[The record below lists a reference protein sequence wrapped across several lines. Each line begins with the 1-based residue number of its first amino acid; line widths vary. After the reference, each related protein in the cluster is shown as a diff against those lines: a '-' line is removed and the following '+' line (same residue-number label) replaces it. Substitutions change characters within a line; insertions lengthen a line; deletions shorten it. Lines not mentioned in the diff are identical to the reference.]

1 MMRDKLIVMVVLAWL
16 IFGFSAS
23 ALEYSPDCA
32 EFSNKTTDWSRTLSV
47 DKFDPSLGVLTG
59 VKVSADACASQLF
72 MLDSEDSE
80 PQCWTVTTNAWL
92 SAAMP
97 DGTDFVLSLPE
108 KTNQFC
114 LSADLD
120 EEPDF
125 AGNDSFRFFIKECV
139 KDERTYSDLANWIG
153 PGKVDFKVVAKGIT
167 DVAGSSSFD
176 QRVRTFANET
186 ICVTYYYEPCDD
198 GLWCNGEE
206 TSNGLICLPGT
217 PPDCS
222 DNIDC
227 TKDSCNEE
235 TDECE
240 HSPDDDFCDDGKFCN
255 GAETCDPASGCLP
268 GTAPNCSDNIDC
280 TIDSCNEE
288 TDECEHSPDDDF
300 CDDGKFCN
308 GAEICDP
315 ASGCLPG
322 TAPNC
327 SDDIDCTI
335 DSCNEETDR
344 CEHSPDDDFCDDG
357 KFCNGA
363 EICDPASGCLPGTAP
378 NCSDDIDCT
387 IDFCNEETDECEHSP
402 DDDFCDDGKFCN
414 GAETCDPASGCLP
427 GTAPNCSDNIDC
439 TIDFCNEE
447 TDECEHS
454 PDDDFCDDG
463 KFCNGAEICDPA
475 SGCLPGTAPNCS
487 DNIDCTIDSCNEE
500 TDRCEHSPDD
510 DFCDDGKFCNGA
522 ETCDP
527 ASGCLPGTAP
537 DCSDNIDCTIDFCN
551 EETDECEHSPD
562 DDFCD
567 DGKFCNGAE
576 ICDPAS
582 GCLPGTA
589 PDCSDNIDCTIDF
602 CNEETDECEHSPDDD
617 FCDDG
622 KFCNGAETCDPASGC
637 LPGTAPDCS
646 DNIDCTIDFC
656 NEETDRCEHSPDDD
670 FCDDYDVCNGI
681 EICDPA
687 SGCLP
692 GTSLDCDD
700 KDPCTIDSCDP
711 IEGCIH
717 TAIDCDDG
725 DPCTIDECINGRCVH
740 TQIPGCGC
748 DCSAYAPDICLPMV
762 CIERGGVLICK
773 DYSLPQYLPQVK
785 NKVMSAGG
793 GCTGDCKSFNLVL
806 PSSIK
811 WNTPGPYE
819 YSVVCEDASKTCSS
833 TDKGRLVLDYNCGC
847 GACGCS
853 RFC

>member
-80 PQCWTVTTNAWL
+80 PQCWTVTTNARL

-217 PPDCS
+217 APDCN
-222 DNIDC
+222 DGIEC
-227 TKDSCNEE
+227 TIDSCNEE
-235 TDECE
+235 TDTCE
-240 HSPDDDFCDDGKFCN
+240 HRADDSKCDDGLWCN
-255 GAETCDPASGCLP
+255 GAETCDPTKGCQP
-268 GTAPNCSDNIDC
+268 GTAPDCSDGIDC

-288 TDECEHSPDDDF
+288 IDE
-300 CDDGKFCN
+300 
-308 GAEICDP
+308 
-315 ASGCLPG
+315 
-322 TAPNC
+322 
-327 SDDIDCTI
+327 
-335 DSCNEETDR
+335 
-344 CEHSPDDDFCDDG
+344 
-357 KFCNGA
+357 
-363 EICDPASGCLPGTAP
+363 
-378 NCSDDIDCT
+378 
-387 IDFCNEETDECEHSP
+387 
-402 DDDFCDDGKFCN
+402 
-414 GAETCDPASGCLP
+414 
-427 GTAPNCSDNIDC
+427 
-439 TIDFCNEE
+439 
-447 TDECEHS
+447 
-454 PDDDFCDDG
+454 
-463 KFCNGAEICDPA
+463 
-475 SGCLPGTAPNCS
+475 
-487 DNIDCTIDSCNEE
+487 
-500 TDRCEHSPDD
+500 
-510 DFCDDGKFCNGA
+510 
-522 ETCDP
+522 
-527 ASGCLPGTAP
+527 
-537 DCSDNIDCTIDFCN
+537 
-551 EETDECEHSPD
+551 
-562 DDFCD
+562 
-567 DGKFCNGAE
+567 
-576 ICDPAS
+576 
-582 GCLPGTA
+582 
-589 PDCSDNIDCTIDF
+589 
-602 CNEETDECEHSPDDD
+602 
-617 FCDDG
+617 
-622 KFCNGAETCDPASGC
+622 
-637 LPGTAPDCS
+637 
-646 DNIDCTIDFC
+646 
-656 NEETDRCEHSPDDD
+656 CEHSPDDD

-748 DCSAYAPDICLPMV
+748 DCSANAPDICLPMV

-833 TDKGRLVLDYNCGC
+833 TDTGRLVLDYNCGC

-853 RFC
+853 GFC

>member
-288 TDECEHSPDDDF
+288 TDKCEHSADDSK
-300 CDDGKFCN
+300 CDDGLWCN
-308 GAEICDP
+308 GAETCDP
-315 ASGCLPG
+315 TKGCQPG
-322 TAPNC
+322 TAPDC
-327 SDDIDCTI
+327 SDGIDCTI
-335 DSCNEETDR
+335 DSCNED
-344 CEHSPDDDFCDDG
+344 
-357 KFCNGA
+357 A
-363 EICDPASGCLPGTAP
+363 
-378 NCSDDIDCT
+378 
-387 IDFCNEETDECEHSP
+387 DECEHSADDSKC
-402 DDDFCDDGKFCN
+402 DDDDACTID
-414 GAETCDPASGCLP
+414 TCDPLTGC
-427 GTAPNCSDNIDC
+427 TY
-439 TIDFCNEE
+439 E
-447 TDECEHS
+447 
-454 PDDDFCDDG
+454 
-463 KFCNGAEICDPA
+463 
-475 SGCLPGTAPNCS
+475 
-487 DNIDCTIDSCNEE
+487 
-500 TDRCEHSPDD
+500 
-510 DFCDDGKFCNGA
+510 
-522 ETCDP
+522 
-527 ASGCLPGTAP
+527 
-537 DCSDNIDCTIDFCN
+537 
-551 EETDECEHSPD
+551 
-562 DDFCD
+562 
-567 DGKFCNGAE
+567 
-576 ICDPAS
+576 
-582 GCLPGTA
+582 
-589 PDCSDNIDCTIDF
+589 
-602 CNEETDECEHSPDDD
+602 
-617 FCDDG
+617 
-622 KFCNGAETCDPASGC
+622 
-637 LPGTAPDCS
+637 
-646 DNIDCTIDFC
+646 
-656 NEETDRCEHSPDDD
+656 
-670 FCDDYDVCNGI
+670 DV
-681 EICDPA
+681 
-687 SGCLP
+687 
-692 GTSLDCDD
+692 
-700 KDPCTIDSCDP
+700 
-711 IEGCIH
+711 
-717 TAIDCDDG
+717 DCDDG
-725 DPCTIDECINGRCVH
+725 DPCTEDSCDPAIGCIHTPIIPEAVDDSYGAIYGKTLTVSAAEGVLVNDVYDGSGTMTATLVTGPSSGTLSLNADGSFTYKPKTGFVGTVTFTYKACDGNCCSDPATVTIIVAKCPWTLKNDLYTAKCGEDKVVPASQGILANDPTAIAVIDPGSITINPVYGTIEVNEDGSFVYH
-740 TQIPGCGC
+740 AAEVIPSGTYVQFTYTATNGV
-748 DCSAYAPDICLPMV
+748 CSASNSATAKIQIICP
-762 CIERGGVLICK
+762 CR
-773 DYSLPQYLPQVK
+773 
-785 NKVMSAGG
+785 
-793 GCTGDCKSFNLVL
+793 
-806 PSSIK
+806 
-811 WNTPGPYE
+811 
-819 YSVVCEDASKTCSS
+819 
-833 TDKGRLVLDYNCGC
+833 
-847 GACGCS
+847 
-853 RFC
+853 

>member
-268 GTAPNCSDNIDC
+268 GTAP
-280 TIDSCNEE
+280 
-288 TDECEHSPDDDF
+288 
-300 CDDGKFCN
+300 
-308 GAEICDP
+308 
-315 ASGCLPG
+315 
-322 TAPNC
+322 
-327 SDDIDCTI
+327 
-335 DSCNEETDR
+335 
-344 CEHSPDDDFCDDG
+344 
-357 KFCNGA
+357 
-363 EICDPASGCLPGTAP
+363 
-378 NCSDDIDCT
+378 
-387 IDFCNEETDECEHSP
+387 
-402 DDDFCDDGKFCN
+402 
-414 GAETCDPASGCLP
+414 
-427 GTAPNCSDNIDC
+427 
-439 TIDFCNEE
+439 
-447 TDECEHS
+447 
-454 PDDDFCDDG
+454 
-463 KFCNGAEICDPA
+463 
-475 SGCLPGTAPNCS
+475 
-487 DNIDCTIDSCNEE
+487 
-500 TDRCEHSPDD
+500 
-510 DFCDDGKFCNGA
+510 
-522 ETCDP
+522 
-527 ASGCLPGTAP
+527 
-537 DCSDNIDCTIDFCN
+537 
-551 EETDECEHSPD
+551 
-562 DDFCD
+562 
-567 DGKFCNGAE
+567 
-576 ICDPAS
+576 
-582 GCLPGTA
+582 
-589 PDCSDNIDCTIDF
+589 
-602 CNEETDECEHSPDDD
+602 
-617 FCDDG
+617 
-622 KFCNGAETCDPASGC
+622 
-637 LPGTAPDCS
+637 DCS

>member
-255 GAETCDPASGCLP
+255 GAE
-268 GTAPNCSDNIDC
+268 
-280 TIDSCNEE
+280 
-288 TDECEHSPDDDF
+288 
-300 CDDGKFCN
+300 
-308 GAEICDP
+308 
-315 ASGCLPG
+315 
-322 TAPNC
+322 
-327 SDDIDCTI
+327 
-335 DSCNEETDR
+335 
-344 CEHSPDDDFCDDG
+344 
-357 KFCNGA
+357 
-363 EICDPASGCLPGTAP
+363 
-378 NCSDDIDCT
+378 
-387 IDFCNEETDECEHSP
+387 
-402 DDDFCDDGKFCN
+402 
-414 GAETCDPASGCLP
+414 
-427 GTAPNCSDNIDC
+427 
-439 TIDFCNEE
+439 
-447 TDECEHS
+447 
-454 PDDDFCDDG
+454 
-463 KFCNGAEICDPA
+463 ICDPA

-537 DCSDNIDCTIDFCN
+537 NCSDNIDCTIDSCN
-551 EETDECEHSPD
+551 EETDRCEHSPD

-576 ICDPAS
+576 I
-582 GCLPGTA
+582 
-589 PDCSDNIDCTIDF
+589 
-602 CNEETDECEHSPDDD
+602 
-617 FCDDG
+617 
-622 KFCNGAETCDPASGC
+622 CDPASGC

>member
-288 TDECEHSPDDDF
+288 TDKCEHSADDSK
-300 CDDGKFCN
+300 CDDGLWCN
-308 GAEICDP
+308 GAETCDP
-315 ASGCLPG
+315 TKGCQPG
-322 TAPNC
+322 TAPDC
-327 SDDIDCTI
+327 SDGIDCTI
-335 DSCNEETDR
+335 DSCNED
-344 CEHSPDDDFCDDG
+344 
-357 KFCNGA
+357 
-363 EICDPASGCLPGTAP
+363 
-378 NCSDDIDCT
+378 
-387 IDFCNEETDECEHSP
+387 TDECEHSADDSKC
-402 DDDFCDDGKFCN
+402 DDDD
-414 GAETCDPASGCLP
+414 A
-427 GTAPNCSDNIDC
+427 
-439 TIDFCNEE
+439 
-447 TDECEHS
+447 
-454 PDDDFCDDG
+454 
-463 KFCNGAEICDPA
+463 
-475 SGCLPGTAPNCS
+475 
-487 DNIDCTIDSCNEE
+487 
-500 TDRCEHSPDD
+500 
-510 DFCDDGKFCNGA
+510 
-522 ETCDP
+522 
-527 ASGCLPGTAP
+527 
-537 DCSDNIDCTIDFCN
+537 
-551 EETDECEHSPD
+551 
-562 DDFCD
+562 
-567 DGKFCNGAE
+567 
-576 ICDPAS
+576 
-582 GCLPGTA
+582 
-589 PDCSDNIDCTIDF
+589 
-602 CNEETDECEHSPDDD
+602 
-617 FCDDG
+617 
-622 KFCNGAETCDPASGC
+622 
-637 LPGTAPDCS
+637 
-646 DNIDCTIDFC
+646 
-656 NEETDRCEHSPDDD
+656 
-670 FCDDYDVCNGI
+670 
-681 EICDPA
+681 
-687 SGCLP
+687 
-692 GTSLDCDD
+692 
-700 KDPCTIDSCDP
+700 CTIDSCDP
-711 IEGCIH
+711 LTGCAYEDVDCDDDDACTIDSCDPL
-717 TAIDCDDG
+717 TGCTYKDVDCDDG
-725 DPCTIDECINGRCVH
+725 DACTIDSCDPLTGCTYEDVDCDDGDQCTEDSCDPAIGCIHTPIIPEAVDDSYGAIYGKTLTVSAAEGVLVNDVYDGSGTMTATLVTGPSSGTLSLNADGSFTYKPKTGFVGTVTFTYKACDGNCCSDPATVTIIVAKCPWTLRNDLYSAKCGEDKVVPASQGILANDPTAIAVIDPGSITINPVYGTIEVNEDGSFVYHAAEVIPSGTYVQFTYTATNGV
-740 TQIPGCGC
+740 
-748 DCSAYAPDICLPMV
+748 CSASNSATAKIQIICP
-762 CIERGGVLICK
+762 CR
-773 DYSLPQYLPQVK
+773 
-785 NKVMSAGG
+785 
-793 GCTGDCKSFNLVL
+793 
-806 PSSIK
+806 
-811 WNTPGPYE
+811 
-819 YSVVCEDASKTCSS
+819 
-833 TDKGRLVLDYNCGC
+833 
-847 GACGCS
+847 
-853 RFC
+853 

>member
-288 TDECEHSPDDDF
+288 TD
-300 CDDGKFCN
+300 
-308 GAEICDP
+308 
-315 ASGCLPG
+315 
-322 TAPNC
+322 
-327 SDDIDCTI
+327 
-335 DSCNEETDR
+335 R
-344 CEHSPDDDFCDDG
+344 
-357 KFCNGA
+357 
-363 EICDPASGCLPGTAP
+363 
-378 NCSDDIDCT
+378 
-387 IDFCNEETDECEHSP
+387 
-402 DDDFCDDGKFCN
+402 
-414 GAETCDPASGCLP
+414 
-427 GTAPNCSDNIDC
+427 
-439 TIDFCNEE
+439 
-447 TDECEHS
+447 
-454 PDDDFCDDG
+454 
-463 KFCNGAEICDPA
+463 
-475 SGCLPGTAPNCS
+475 
-487 DNIDCTIDSCNEE
+487 
-500 TDRCEHSPDD
+500 
-510 DFCDDGKFCNGA
+510 
-522 ETCDP
+522 
-527 ASGCLPGTAP
+527 
-537 DCSDNIDCTIDFCN
+537 
-551 EETDECEHSPD
+551 CEHSPD